1 MSQQTTEQHEFS
13 PFQSIALCFSGG
25 GFRAAAFSLGVLSYL
40 NKVKITDVEGE
51 TSLLS
56 HVNFIASASGGTI
69 TNLLYSSYLFKYNDE
84 SEAYRR
90 CYTKLYN
97 DMKGEALLEK
107 ATGLLANPDMWNE
120 PGNSKQRN
128 VINAFSRVYDM
139 ELFDGETFD
148 IFWKGSPKRDFSVC
162 LNATE
167 FTRGISFRFQHES
180 NPSLFSYAGNNYI
193 HFDRDKK
200 EVMGKVKL
208 ADILAASSCFPSGFE
223 PIIFPEDFAYMD
235 NSTSKSLTVEEL
247 KSSVR
252 LKDYNNVENPITE
265 SIGLMDGGVTDN
277 QALYSA
283 MYADD
288 RRRNKGLRPFDL
300 IMINDVTSYFMKPYE
315 VKARGYTS
323 SAEKNLNYYLNK
335 ITGFVKWIKWIQ
347 VIFISI
353 LLLSVAGIILLV
365 SPWVDSL
372 LYFLFGF
379 SVLGV
384 GVMAGLQYFI
394 NLHPEMKEYLSENR
408 DEAIKKLI
416 DEKSEV
422 KFSDSVISNLLAFL
436 KETKLSNL
444 RQMIMSRVNSVIT
457 MTVEVNLKQVR
468 RLIYSLFYENQIW
481 DNRRASSFI
490 YELSPKNEASRR
502 EKFASAKE
510 PDPSFY
516 LTKADKELL
525 LDLKTRIPEIADA
538 ASKMGTTLWFV
549 EEEVKSQIMD
559 KIIQCGQFTACA
571 NLLEYAL
578 TLIRQ
583 EEASKLNFDDQTL
596 NRLKAVKDILESDWN
611 EFRDQPDFYF
621 KEEMAHV

>member
-1 MSQQTTEQHEFS
+1 MSQETSEQIQFS

-40 NKVKITDVEGE
+40 NKVKIKSAEGE
-51 TSLLS
+51 ASLLS

-84 SEAYRR
+84 SEAYKR
-90 CYTKLYN
+90 CYRKLYTA
-97 DMKGEALLEK
+97 MKDEALLEK
-107 ATGLLANPDMWNE
+107 ATELLANSEMWDQA
-120 PGNSKQRN
+120 GISKQRN

-148 IFWKGSPKRDFSVC
+148 IFWKGSPRKDFSVC

-180 NPSLFSYAGNNYI
+180 NPNLFSYSGNNYI

-200 EVMGKVKL
+200 DVMGKVKL

-223 PIIFPEDFAYMD
+223 PIIFPEDFAYSD
-235 NSTSKSLTVEEL
+235 QARSKSLTVEEL
-247 KSSVR
+247 RSAVK
-252 LKDYNNVENPITE
+252 LKDYNNVESPITE

-283 MYADD
+283 MYADE
-288 RRRNKGLRPFDL
+288 RRRKKGLRPFDL

-315 VKARGYTS
+315 VEARGYRSNT
-323 SAEKNLNYYLNK
+323 EKNLSYYLNK
-335 ITGFVKWIKWIQ
+335 ITGFVKWVKRIQ

-353 LLLSVAGIILLV
+353 LLLSVAGILLLE
-365 SPWVDSL
+365 SPWVDSMF
-372 LYFLFGF
+372 YFLSGF
-379 SVLGV
+379 SVLGI
-384 GVMAGLQYFI
+384 GILAGLQFII

-422 KFSDSVISNLLAFL
+422 KFSDNVISNLLAFV
-436 KETKLSNL
+436 KETKFSIL
-444 RQMIMSRVNSVIT
+444 RQMVMSRLNSVIT
-457 MTVEVNLKQVR
+457 MSVEVNLKQVR
-468 RLIYSLFYENQIW
+468 RLIYSLFYENEIW
-481 DNRRASSFI
+481 NNRRASSFI
-490 YELSPKNEASRR
+490 YELSPRNEASRR
-502 EKFASAKE
+502 EKMEHPQVS
-510 PDPSFY
+510 DPTRF
-516 LTKADKELL
+516 LTDADKKML
-525 LDLKTRIPEIADA
+525 LDLGAKIPEIANV

-571 NLLEYAL
+571 NLLEYTL

-583 EEASKLNFDDQTL
+583 EEASELNFDHQTL

-611 EFRDQPDFYF
+611 AFRENPDFYF
-621 KEEMAHV
+621 KEEMARV

>member
-1 MSQQTTEQHEFS
+1 MSQETSEQIQFS

-40 NKVKITDVEGE
+40 NKVKIKSAEGE
-51 TSLLS
+51 ASLLS

-84 SEAYRR
+84 SEAYKC
-90 CYTKLYN
+90 CYRKLYN
-97 DMKGEALLEK
+97 AMKDEALLEK
-107 ATGLLANPDMWNE
+107 ATEILANSEKWDQA
-120 PGNSKQRN
+120 GISKQRN

-148 IFWKGSPKRDFSVC
+148 IFWKGSPGKDFSVC

-180 NPSLFSYAGNNYI
+180 NPNLFSYSGNNYI

-200 EVMGKVKL
+200 DVMGKVKL

-223 PIIFPEDFAYMD
+223 PIIFPEDFAYSD
-235 NSTSKSLTVEEL
+235 QARSKSLTVEEL
-247 KSSVR
+247 RSAVK
-252 LKDYNNVENPITE
+252 LKDYNNVESPITE

-283 MYADD
+283 MYADE
-288 RRRNKGLRPFDL
+288 RRRKKGLRPFDL

-315 VKARGYTS
+315 VEARGYISNT
-323 SAEKNLNYYLNK
+323 EKNLNYYLNK
-335 ITGFVKWIKWIQ
+335 ITGCVKWVKRIQ

-353 LLLSVAGIILLV
+353 LLLSVAGILLLE
-365 SPWVDSL
+365 SPWVDSMF
-372 LYFLFGF
+372 YFLSGF
-379 SVLGV
+379 SVLGI
-384 GVMAGLQYFI
+384 GILAGLQYII

-422 KFSDSVISNLLAFL
+422 KFSDNVISNLLAFV
-436 KETKLSNL
+436 KETKFSIL
-444 RQMIMSRVNSVIT
+444 RQMVMSRLNSVIT
-457 MTVEVNLKQVR
+457 MSVEVNLKQVR
-468 RLIYSLFYENQIW
+468 RLIYSLFYENEIW
-481 DNRRASSFI
+481 NNRRASSFI
-490 YELSPKNEASRR
+490 YELSPRNEASRR
-502 EKFASAKE
+502 EKMEHPQVS
-510 PDPSFY
+510 DPTRF
-516 LTKADKELL
+516 LTDADKKML
-525 LDLKTRIPEIADA
+525 LDLGAKIPEIANV

-571 NLLEYAL
+571 NLLEYTL

-583 EEASKLNFDDQTL
+583 EEASELNFDHQTL

-611 EFRDQPDFYF
+611 AFRENPDFYF
-621 KEEMAHV
+621 KEEMARV

>member
-1 MSQQTTEQHEFS
+1 
-13 PFQSIALCFSGG
+13 LCFSGG

-40 NKVKITDVEGE
+40 NKVKINGAEGE
-51 TSLLS
+51 ASLLS

-90 CYTKLYN
+90 CYRKLYN

-107 ATGLLANPDMWNE
+107 ATEILANSGKWDQ
-120 PGNSKQRN
+120 PGSSKQRN
-128 VINAFSRVYDM
+128 VINAFSRVYDT
-139 ELFDGETFD
+139 ELFNGETFD
-148 IFWKGSPKRDFSVC
+148 IYWKDLPKRDFSVC

-180 NPSLFSYAGNNYI
+180 NPNLFSYAGNNYL

-223 PIIFPEDFAYMD
+223 PIIFPEDFAYSD
-235 NSTSKSLTVEEL
+235 PSRSKSLTVEEL
-247 KSSVR
+247 KSAVK

-283 MYADD
+283 MYADE
-288 RRRNKGLRPFDL
+288 RRRKKGLRPFDL

-315 VKARGYTS
+315 VKTQGYISNT
-323 SAEKNLNYYLNK
+323 EKNLNYYLSK
-335 ITGFVKWIKWIQ
+335 ITGFVKWVKWIQ
-347 VIFISI
+347 VIFIGI
-353 LLLSVAGIILLV
+353 LLLSVISILLLENPGLDAV
-365 SPWVDSL
+365 F
-372 LYFLFGF
+372 YFLSGF
-379 SVLGV
+379 SVFGV
-384 GVMAGLQYFI
+384 GVMAGLQYLI
-394 NLHPEMKEYLSENR
+394 NLHPKTKEYLSENR
-408 DEAIKKLI
+408 DEAIKQLI
-416 DEKSEV
+416 NEKSEV
-422 KFSDSVISNLLAFL
+422 KFSESVISNLLAFL

-444 RQMIMSRVNSVIT
+444 RQMVMSRLNSVIT

-468 RLIYSLFYENQIW
+468 RLIYTIFYENTIW

-502 EKFASAKE
+502 EKMEHPPAS
-510 PDPSFY
+510 DTTRY
-516 LTKADKELL
+516 LTDADKKML
-525 LDLKTRIPEIADA
+525 LDLGTKIPEIADA

-571 NLLEYAL
+571 NVLEYTL

-583 EEASKLNFDDQTL
+583 EEASELNLDRQTL

-611 EFRDQPDFYF
+611 AFRDQPDFYF
-621 KEEMAHV
+621 REEMAKV

>member
-40 NKVKITDVEGE
+40 NKVKIKGAEGE
-51 TSLLS
+51 ASLLS

-69 TNLLYSSYLFKYNDE
+69 TNLLYSSYLFKYSHE
-84 SEAYRR
+84 TEAYRR
-90 CYTKLYN
+90 CYAKLYN

-107 ATGLLANPDMWNE
+107 ATEILANSEKWDQ
-120 PGNSKQRN
+120 PGISKQRN

-180 NPSLFSYAGNNYI
+180 NPSLFSYAGNNYL

-223 PIIFPEDFAYMD
+223 PIIYPEDFAY
-235 NSTSKSLTVEEL
+235 NNQSSGKSVTVEEL
-247 KSSVR
+247 KSAVK
-252 LKDYNNVENPITE
+252 LKDYNNIENPITE

-283 MYADD
+283 MYADE
-288 RRRNKGLRPFDL
+288 RRRKKGIRPFDL

-315 VKARGYTS
+315 VKTQGYTS
-323 SAEKNLNYYLNK
+323 NTEKNLNYYLNK
-335 ITGFVKWIKWIQ
+335 VTGFVKWVKWIQ

-353 LLLSVAGIILLV
+353 LLLSVAGIVLLER
-365 SPWVDSL
+365 PWLDSMF
-372 LYFLFGF
+372 YFLSGF
-379 SVLGV
+379 SVLGI
-384 GVMAGLQYFI
+384 GIMTGLQYLI
-394 NLHPEMKEYLSENR
+394 NLHPKMKEYLSENR

-422 KFSDSVISNLLAFL
+422 KFSESVISNLLAFL
-436 KETKLSNL
+436 KETKFSIL
-444 RQMIMSRVNSVIT
+444 RQMIMSRLNSVIT

-468 RLIYSLFYENQIW
+468 RLIYSLFYENEIW
-481 DNRRASSFI
+481 NNRRASSFI

-502 EKFASAKE
+502 DKMEHPQSS
-510 PDPSFY
+510 DTTRY
-516 LTKADKELL
+516 LTDADKILL
-525 LDLKTRIPEIADA
+525 LDLGTKIPEIADA

-571 NLLEYAL
+571 NLLEYTL

-583 EEASKLNFDDQTL
+583 EEASKLNFDNQTL
-596 NRLKAVKDILESDWN
+596 NRLKAIKDILESDWN
-611 EFRDQPDFYF
+611 AFRENPDFYF
-621 KEEMAHV
+621 KEEMAQV